1 MTSEYD
7 RPKQPKSETNGS
19 GGIAWVLTSGP
30 VDRPEVAT
38 QGLVRPDILI
48 AADGGSTLA
57 MKLGLI
63 PDLIVGDMDS
73 SNAELIAAFEA
84 QGVELRRY
92 DHRTKAETDTE
103 LALFAALEWQPE
115 EIVLLGALGGRLDH
129 ALANIFL
136 LTNPRLSLTRVRIV
150 GNHEQLFVAHAR
162 VWTAIHGEVGDT
174 VSLLPV
180 GGSAKGVTLEGF
192 EYLLHGETLPQ
203 GLARG
208 VSNRLTEL
216 EGRVWVEDGMLL
228 VVQTLNRGV
237 AGDPD

>member
-7 RPKQPKSETNGS
+7 RPKQPKSETHAS
-19 GGIAWVLTSGP
+19 GRIAWVLASGP
-30 VDRPEVAT
+30 VERPEVAT
-38 QGLVRPDILI
+38 HGLVPPDIVI

-57 MKLGLI
+57 KRLGLI

-73 SNAELIAAFEA
+73 SNAEIIAAFEA
-84 QGVELRRY
+84 QGVEVRRY

-150 GNHEQLFVAHAR
+150 GTNEQLFIAHAR
-162 VWTAIHGEVGDT
+162 VWTAIRGGVGDT

-180 GGSAKGVTLEGF
+180 GGSAKAVSLEGF

-208 VSNRLTEL
+208 VSNRLTEP

-228 VVQTLNRGV
+228 VVQTLNRGLG
-237 AGDPD
+237 GDPD